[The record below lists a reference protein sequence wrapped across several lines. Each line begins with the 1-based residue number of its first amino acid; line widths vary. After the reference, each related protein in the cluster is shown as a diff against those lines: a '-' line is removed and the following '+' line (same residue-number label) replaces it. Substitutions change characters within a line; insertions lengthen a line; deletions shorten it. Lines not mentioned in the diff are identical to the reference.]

1 MSLVDD
7 FLRSRLDQTIDP
19 RHPVAVLAPRMP
31 LQETEA
37 SLAHQFARQVKAGK
51 TVADIGLFGP

>member
-7 FLRSRLDQTIDP
+7 FFRSCLDQVINL
-19 RHPVAVLAPRMP
+19 RHPLVILASRMP
-31 LQETEA
+31 WQAIEA

-51 TVADIGLFGP
+51 SV